1 MNQFT
6 SVLAAKI
13 GSSQAKAL
21 IRVDDLGD
29 VVDAKVIKVWRK
41 ILRLIHADPMPRDFL
56 HQLYD
61 LLSSVVGT
69 AQAALSTGLVKQ
81 AQQVHEDV
89 TAEVFSQLPPGHK
102 IMLAQMASPPQLTE
116 AKATPEQAEQ
126 MKSMIFPPQTEAA
139 ARSIVHRSTAGVGW
153 EARLAQQTTLAPPGQ
168 LASLIT
174 TWRATGTTPKI
185 MEEAMMPLVNG
196 VRSTARRVA
205 RTEGQRVA
213 SQTRL
218 ESYEALGDLVIGY
231 QIHATMDSHTRP
243 HHAARNGQTY
253 FKNPSAGQLSSTD
266 MPIPPQESD
275 GSVAHNCRCW
285 ITPIVDV
292 QPQIEDDP
300 AAKKLFTDA
309 EANLVPDPASYADW
323 FATASPGERRKA
335 AGSRRLSAAQDRL
348 PPDQTVSWIDVLKL
362 NGELLTAE
370 ELTRE
375 SEEARLARVKAVGDL
390 IDRRRELARKI
401 AQFGYLPPELGGTR
415 AAVPVPVPPV
425 EPVLVEPG
433 KLTLADL
440 PAMKQPTPGDLNPHF
455 PATILPVV
463 GMDLLRLKTLQLAAD
478 EAKRVGAVGMAADG
492 LPMEHT
498 PAHLLGGITAK
509 VYDVSSVAKDLLFE
523 RHPDGDFRQSVNMGE
538 LFGLDALMRIK
549 TIYAA
554 TVATNPGQT
563 EWATM
568 QAAKNSEAT
577 QKLRAKANPYL
588 IRPPMPTLKALQKKY
603 GAKNLAAILKVNA
616 KQLEEYEM
624 LAAHVPDD
632 LNAIRGGR
640 RWKGIMEER
649 QATLEIAH
657 QNIATAAAV
666 LETLEEDADLARPIP
681 RWACVAFP
689 DIAKKSIRKLA
700 EPFRARF
707 DSMKA
712 VADEEPE
719 PKPEPVI
726 RQPKPQKSDYDDVA
740 LWMSARARWLYKDDA
755 LNAAEREARKR
766 AFDKWKAQESE
777 LKQKIHR
784 ESPGQSVGMQ
794 AIMTRRDGAPI
805 VYSDQY
811 LQKKKKADE
820 FIGQVSGI
828 AVPDLLFSDNAN
840 DLRETYAKNYAR
852 AFCASTG
859 IYQGDN
865 SSWQSLGIKRPGM
878 FLQEKDNI
886 GTWVHE
892 TGHAIEQ
899 ADPYVEGMVQTFL
912 NMRVGDEKPQE
923 MKDLF
928 PGHGFDPG
936 EMGRKNHFDRAFY
949 FQKTYAYYVG
959 KDYAHGTTEVLSMG
973 IQKLHDNPLEF
984 MKKDPEYFEFVVSVL
999 QYQDA
1004 KAAAAPEPPPAIAK
1018 KTRKKKGDL

>member
-1 MNQFT
+1 MNHFT

-13 GSSQAKAL
+13 GTSQAKAL

-29 VVDAKVIKVWRK
+29 AVDAKVVKVWRK
-41 ILRLIHADPMPRDFL
+41 ILRLIHVDPMPRDFL
-56 HQLYD
+56 HQLYA

-69 AQAALSTGLVKQ
+69 AQAALSTGLIKQ

-116 AKATPEQAEQ
+116 AKATAEQADQ
-126 MKSMIFPPQTEAA
+126 MKSMIFPRQTEAA

-323 FATASPGERRKA
+323 FATASPEERRKA
-335 AGSRRLSAAQDRL
+335 AGSRRLAVAQDRL
-348 PPDQTVSWIDVLKL
+348 PPDQTVSWVDILKL

-370 ELTRE
+370 ELFRE

-425 EPVLVEPG
+425 ETVPVEPG

-440 PAMKQPTPGDLNPHF
+440 PALKQPTPGDLNPHF
-455 PATILPVV
+455 PATILPVA

-478 EAKRVGAVGMAADG
+478 EAKRVGAVGLAADG

-509 VYDVSSVAKDLLFE
+509 TYDVSSVAKDLLFE
-523 RHPDGDFRQSVNMGE
+523 RHPDGDFRKSVSMGE
-538 LFGLDALMRIK
+538 LFDLDALLRIK
-549 TIYAA
+549 TIYTA
-554 TVATNPGQT
+554 TLATNPGQT

-577 QKLRAKANPYL
+577 KKLRAKANPYL

-603 GAKNLAAILKVNA
+603 GAKNLATILKINT

-624 LAAHVPDD
+624 LAAHVPAD
-632 LNAIRGGR
+632 LNAIRDGR

-689 DIAKKSIRKLA
+689 EIARKSIRKLA

-707 DSMKA
+707 DAMKEA
-712 VADEEPE
+712 AIED
-719 PKPEPVI
+719 PKPEPVV
-726 RQPKPQKSDYDDVA
+726 RQPEPKKSDYEDVVLWLSVRRKWRIKDDV
-740 LWMSARARWLYKDDA
+740 LS
-755 LNAAEREARKR
+755 AAEQEAEKK
-766 AFDKWKAQESE
+766 AFDKMKAQESD

-794 AIMTRRDGAPI
+794 AITTRRDGAPI

-811 LQKKKKADE
+811 FEKKKKTDD
-820 FIGQVSGI
+820 FIGQVSGV
-828 AVPDLLFSDNAN
+828 AVPDLLFSDNAS
-840 DLRETYAKNYAR
+840 DLLENEPKDKDRAR
-852 AFCASTG
+852 AFCLPMG
-859 IYQGDN
+859 VYHGH
-865 SSWQSLGIKRPGM
+865 SSSLQSSGIKRPAM
-878 FLQEKDNI
+878 FLHEKNNI
-886 GTWVHE
+886 GSWIHE

-899 ADPYVEGMVQTFL
+899 ADPYVAGMVHTFL
-912 NMRVGDEKPQE
+912 NMRVGNEKPQE

-928 PGHGFDPG
+928 PDYKFEPG
-936 EMGRKNHFDRAFY
+936 ELGRKDHFDRAFY
-949 FQKTYAYYVG
+949 FNPALAYYVG
-959 KDYAHGTTEVLSMG
+959 KDYPGGETEVISMG
-973 IQKLHDNPLEF
+973 IQKLHDSPMEF
-984 MKKDPEYFEFVVSVL
+984 MKKDPEYFEFIVSVL
-999 QYQDA
+999 QYKDA
-1004 KAAAAPEPPPAIAK
+1004 KAAASEPPPAVAK

>member
-13 GSSQAKAL
+13 GTSQAKAL

-29 VVDAKVIKVWRK
+29 AVDCKVVKVWRK

-116 AKATPEQAEQ
+116 AKATAEQAEQ
-126 MKSMIFPPQTEAA
+126 MKGMIFPPQTEAA

-323 FATASPGERRKA
+323 FANASPGERRKA
-335 AGSRRLSAAQDRL
+335 AGSRRLAVAQDRL
-348 PPDQTVSWIDVLKL
+348 PPDQTVSWVDILKL

-370 ELTRE
+370 ELFRE

-440 PAMKQPTPGDLNPHF
+440 PPVRQPTPGNLNPHF

-463 GMDLLRLKTLQLAAD
+463 GMDLLRLKTLQLATD
-478 EAKRVGAVGMAADG
+478 EAKRVGAVGMGPDG
-492 LPMEHT
+492 FPLAHV
-498 PAHLLGGITAK
+498 PAHLIGGITAEK
-509 VYDVSSVAKDLLFE
+509 FDISSVSKDLVFNRIEGAVMLSYSSLFE
-523 RHPDGDFRQSVNMGE
+523 KDARKKTFMPIGLQNFEQLISGKIGSLKPTGLELSGEELLLIVKQSQSTKRLSQKAKKYLKNP
-538 LFGLDALMRIK
+538 
-549 TIYAA
+549 AA
-554 TVATNPGQT
+554 TL
-563 EWATM
+563 
-568 QAAKNSEAT
+568 KN
-577 QKLRAKANPYL
+577 
-588 IRPPMPTLKALQKKY
+588 LQEKY
-603 GAKNLAAILKVNA
+603 GEKNLASFLSVDGKA
-616 KQLEEYEM
+616 
-624 LAAHVPDD
+624 LAAKKELAKKIQYENPFAKSYKDE
-632 LNAIRGGR
+632 LAEAN
-640 RWKGIMEER
+640 EE
-649 QATLEIAH
+649 
-657 QNIATAAAV
+657 IATAAAV

-689 DIAKKSIRKLA
+689 DIAKKSIRNLI
-700 EPFRARF
+700 EPSRARF

-712 VADEEPE
+712 VAN
-719 PKPEPVI
+719 
-726 RQPKPQKSDYDDVA
+726 VA
-740 LWMSARARWLYKDDA
+740 
-755 LNAAEREARKR
+755 
-766 AFDKWKAQESE
+766 E
-777 LKQKIHR
+777 LKQKMYR

-794 AIMTRRDGAPI
+794 AITRNKAGEPA
-805 VYSDQY
+805 VFSDLY
-811 LQKKKKADE
+811 LKRQQKAAE
-820 FIGQVSGI
+820 FVGEISGI
-828 AVPDLLFSDNAN
+828 AVPDLLFTNKPNNVLGELSA
-840 DLRETYAKNYAR
+840 DLPDGYDR
-852 AFCASTG
+852 AFCQPGG
-859 IYQGDN
+859 IRQGVRGDA
-865 SSWQSLGIKRPGM
+865 IKRQAM
-878 FLQEKDNI
+878 FLHEKDNI
-886 GTWVHE
+886 GIWVHE

-899 ADPYVEGMVQTFL
+899 ADPYVAGMVNTFL
-912 NMRVGDEKPQE
+912 NMRVGNETPQE

-928 PGHGFDPG
+928 PGHGFKPG
-936 EMGRKNHFDRAFY
+936 EKGRKNHFDRAFNGDPAE
-949 FQKTYAYYVG
+949 AYYVG
-959 KDYAHGTTEVLSMG
+959 KDYQEQGTEVLSMG
-973 IQKLHDNPLEF
+973 IQKLHDSPMDF

-999 QYQDA
+999 QYKDA
-1004 KAAAAPEPPPAIAK
+1004 KAAAAPEPPPAVVK

>member
-13 GSSQAKAL
+13 GTSQAKAL

-29 VVDAKVIKVWRK
+29 AVDAKVVKVWRK

-56 HQLYD
+56 HQLYA

-89 TAEVFSQLPPGHK
+89 TAEVFGQLPPGHK

-126 MKSMIFPPQTEAA
+126 MKGMIFPPQTEAA
-139 ARSIVHRSTAGVGW
+139 ARAIVHRPTAGVGW

-253 FKNPSAGQLSSTD
+253 FKDPKPGQLSSTD

-285 ITPIVDV
+285 ITPIVNV

-323 FATASPGERRKA
+323 FATATPGERRKA

-348 PPDQTVSWIDVLKL
+348 PPGQTVSWVDVLKL

-440 PAMKQPTPGDLNPHF
+440 PAIRQPPPGDLNPHF

-478 EAKRVGAVGMAADG
+478 EAKRVGAVGLAADG
-492 LPMEHT
+492 LPMEHV
-498 PAHLLGGITAK
+498 PAHLLGGITAEN
-509 VYDVSSVAKDLLFE
+509 YYISPVAKDLLFG
-523 RHPDGDFRQSVNMGE
+523 RLNSDPRGGVVADQVYLKKDQQRVTSIYDSAKVNVADNYQATLMAK
-538 LFGLDALMRIK
+538 DAILM
-549 TIYAA
+549 A
-554 TVATNPGQT
+554 V
-563 EWATM
+563 
-568 QAAKNSEAT
+568 KNSEAT
-577 QKLRAKANPYL
+577 KKLRAKADQYL
-588 IRPPMPTLKALQKKY
+588 ATPMPTLKALQEKY
-603 GAKNLAAILKVNA
+603 GAKNLAKVLNVDVIKLK
-616 KQLEEYEM
+616 EYE
-624 LAAHVPDD
+624 LAAAYVPDD
-632 LNAIRGGR
+632 LNAYRFGR
-640 RWKGIMEER
+640 KYSDIMKER
-649 QATLEIAH
+649 QATLEAAH
-657 QNIATAAAV
+657 QDIATAAAV
-666 LETLEEDADLARPIP
+666 LETLEEDADLAKPIP

-689 DIAKKSIRKLA
+689 EIAKKSIKKLA
-700 EPFRARF
+700 EPFQARF
-707 DSMKA
+707 DSMKNITHEWELM
-712 VADEEPE
+712 VDIKHNPV
-719 PKPEPVI
+719 PKEL
-726 RQPKPQKSDYDDVA
+726 DY
-740 LWMSARARWLYKDDA
+740 
-755 LNAAEREARKR
+755 
-766 AFDKWKAQESE
+766 AQQMAWYSKN
-777 LKQKIHR
+777 LKQSKVHEKDLKQEIHR
-784 ESPGQSVGMQ
+784 KNPGQSVGMQ
-794 AIMTRRDGAPI
+794 EITTRRDGKPI
-805 VYSDQY
+805 VYSDRY
-811 LQKKKKADE
+811 LNKKKKANE
-820 FIGQVSGI
+820 FIGQVSGV

-840 DLRETYAKNYAR
+840 DLHRDLSKDHAR
-852 AFCASTG
+852 AFCIPDG
-859 IYQGDN
+859 VMQGRYN
-865 SSWQSLGIKRPGM
+865 SNIKRKAM
-878 FLQEKDNI
+878 FLHEKDDI

-923 MKDLF
+923 LRVLF
-928 PGHGFDPG
+928 PTHNYKPG
-936 EMGRKNHFDRAFY
+936 EKGRKDHFDQAFG
-949 FQKTYAYYVG
+949 KGPSAYYVG
-959 KDYAHGTTEVLSMG
+959 KDYGDGTTEVLSMG
-973 IQKLHDNPLEF
+973 IQKLHDDPLNF
-984 MKKDPEYFEFVVSVL
+984 MKKDPEYFEFIVSVL
-999 QYQDA
+999 QYKDA
-1004 KAAAAPEPPPAIAK
+1004 KAAAAPEPPPAVAK